1 MTYYILTSFVLSL
14 CISYIIL
21 PKIMKMLIDSSV
33 LCENYKSDMIPTS
46 IGLEFIFTQV
56 ITIGIMQIFFQ
67 FDSNF
72 NFVYLLGFVF
82 IGLLGLLDDLIGDR
96 NIKGLR
102 GHIKAFFK
110 GVLTTGAIKAFLGFF
125 ISLVISSFLSNS
137 FMDFIINSLIIGLFT
152 NLINMF
158 DLRPGRATKI
168 FFIISLIFLLT
179 SPIKKNGYIQGG
191 EILAYQGESMN
202 RFSEIYCNIND
213 DNCVYV
219 GGRDK
224 TMIDGVMCM

>member
-82 IGLLGLLDDLIGDR
+82 IGDR
-96 NIKGLR
+96 KSTRLN
-102 GHIKAFFK
+102 
-110 GVLTTGAIKAFLGFF
+110 
-125 ISLVISSFLSNS
+125 SSH
-137 FMDFIINSLIIGLFT
+137 
-152 NLINMF
+152 
-158 DLRPGRATKI
+158 
-168 FFIISLIFLLT
+168 
-179 SPIKKNGYIQGG
+179 
-191 EILAYQGESMN
+191 
-202 RFSEIYCNIND
+202 
-213 DNCVYV
+213 
-219 GGRDK
+219 
-224 TMIDGVMCM
+224 